1 VIKPADVSAVA
12 LRRANGWLTL
22 AWLLLS
28 VPAVLLW
35 RDSVPFLV
43 FVSVYA
49 NVTGHLSA
57 WQAARAEDV
66 AS

>member
-1 VIKPADVSAVA
+1 VIRPADIGARA
-12 LRRANGWLTL
+12 LQRANGWATL

-28 VPAVLLW
+28 VPAVLWW

-49 NVTGHLSA
+49 NVVGHASA